1 MEVILFVF
9 LSIAAL
15 TQTSMGQGVYYVK
28 PTTDYPCSQQPCDT
42 LSGYMENSD
51 LFQNNSN
58 SNITMMF
65 LPGTHTVQV
74 QRSGWKISNI
84 HSLTLKGPTGT
95 QSNISAHIE
104 CTTPADFMFTN
115 ISTLEVNSL
124 SFSHCGVPTTTI
136 KNVQVIFAR
145 NLEILLIRHSRFSK
159 NVHGSAIFVSETKKV
174 IVSDSLF
181 DGNSASKSSG
191 GAIAAFEVVRF
202 EIKNSNF
209 TNNNC
214 RKHGGAIFLNNTQI
228 ICIANSTFVNN
239 SAYKVKRYCK
249 LNDLDCS
256 NGGAVS
262 IFGNGEDACP
272 YPVTT
277 AIFDGLVLFEN
288 NFAQRNGGGLYF
300 RDGTLIFLGVITF
313 HNNTAYLLGGA
324 LAVVR
329 GFNITIHTSNF
340 TNNQAIGGGAA
351 VIGDVA
357 FLSLSHCTF
366 IENSVTLNNNLDF
379 DTSGGGLLILGLT
392 DSYKYSSITNTTC
405 TRSDNDERA
414 EILVNNITM
423 LNNQFVNNYPVHGNG
438 LSSVTLCKEISVNT
452 TTVVFKGVTVFQNN
466 SAMGDGG
473 GLLAQ
478 NVVLEFQGRACFQNN
493 YATNSGGGMTLYHTE
508 ALFKNDILMER
519 NIADISGG
527 GISSRDSTV
536 LFQGATCTFFKNSAR
551 KYVGGG
557 LFILKNTSINFKGA
571 EITFNSNQAHQGGGA
586 IGGTGI
592 TLIMN
597 DATRVTFTNNR
608 ASVGGAIFIG
618 ESTCI
623 NKEEIL
629 NKAEVN
635 CAALIFDN
643 NTAKEIGGGL
653 YLVNTQLLLNSENLT
668 LVTNNKAQD
677 KGGWLY
683 SYDGKVTIIGEL
695 MAEHNSANVGG
706 VIYGERVTIALQTSS
721 AVITDNKVKG
731 VGGSIAISKQ
741 SELHLHNIS
750 FVRNHAQHGG
760 ALFLSSFSRIY
771 LYQNTHVLFRSN
783 HAFENGG
790 AIYVD
795 DYSYVDNSDRI
806 SSVLNV
812 TKECFFENETCDFSI
827 KHIFFY
833 NNIAKKGQDL
843 FGGLLDRCI
852 LDGNV
857 LINIE
862 SDVRRDTIHESGITA
877 WSLLSN
883 SSNPNFISSHP
894 VRVCSCIHNSL
905 NCTYEL
911 PTLSKYRGQMINF
924 SAVVVDQVE
933 TPLASVIRAQ
943 FPKHSKGELREGEYL
958 QTLPANCSQLTF
970 HVFSPDDNETLEV
983 YSDDGPHRDL
993 GISKLTV
1000 TVNLLPCP
1008 LGFQLSEQNTSCVC
1022 QKLLQQFT
1030 NSCDIN
1036 SQSIQREGNYW
1047 FRYENTSFVFNHHCP
1062 FDYCT
1067 QETENI
1073 TIAEI
1078 DKQCAYNR
1086 SGTLCGACKTNLSLS
1101 FGSSQCQPCQQTSF
1115 VWLTLLFALAGILLV
1130 VFLLL
1135 FRFTVAIGSIN
1146 GLIFYANI
1154 VAVNKALLFPSGRA
1168 NPLLTFIAWLNLDVG
1183 IETCYYN
1190 EMDMYGRTWLQFIF
1204 PLYVWA
1210 LVALIILVSHYS
1222 TYAARI
1228 FGRNPVSVLATL
1240 FLLSYTKLLR
1250 TIITIFSVGFIEYP
1264 EMKVTKAIW
1273 LYDGNINYLQG
1284 KHIPLFITAL
1294 LFLVVL
1300 FLPYTFL
1307 LLFGQCIRRLPRK
1320 RGLGWT
1326 RSMVFTSVMDAYHAP
1341 YKNKHRYWTGLML
1354 LVRCALFLT
1363 FSFNILG
1370 DPNVNLLA
1378 ITSTIILVMTSVT
1391 YLKVYKNKTLNILE
1405 LSFMI
1410 NIAFLAAI
1418 TQQVQLSQTN
1428 KEIVSSISVS
1438 IAFLTFIAILIYHSY
1453 IQLKDTVWR
1462 KIQHRVRPKRE
1473 TNEQGLVDS
1482 MCQRNEPTS
1491 TVVDIRENY
1500 LEPLLSS

>member
-1 MEVILFVF
+1 MPTPLHHCPH
-9 LSIAAL
+9 
-15 TQTSMGQGVYYVK
+15 TGQYTGQGVYYVK

-65 LPGTHTVQV
+65 LPGTHRVSSSIRITH
-74 QRSGWKISNI
+74 I
-84 HSLTLKGPTGT
+84 HNLTLQGPKGT
-95 QSNISAHIE
+95 QSNLSVTIE
-104 CTTPADFMFTN
+104 CITQAYFLFSDMH
-115 ISTLEVNSL
+115 TLEINSL
-124 SFSHCGVPTTTI
+124 RISKCGAQI
-136 KNVQVIFAR
+136 GKSAGVIFAQNLQILLLKNLCFLR
-145 NLEILLIRHSRFSK
+145 NLY
-159 NVHGSAIFVSETKKV
+159 GSAMHAIKTKK
-174 IVSDSLF
+174 IIISNSLF
-181 DGNSASKSSG
+181 DQNSASKSSG
-191 GAIAAFEVVRF
+191 GAITVIEAGKL
-202 EIKNSNF
+202 EIKRSNF
-209 TNNNC
+209 TNNNSSGD
-214 RKHGGAIFLNNTQI
+214 GGAINLI
-228 ICIANSTFVNN
+228 KVHLICVTNSKFVNN
-239 SAYKVKRYCK
+239 SACK
-249 LNDLDCS
+249 GNCRAPTAHGY
-256 NGGAVS
+256 GGGIL
-262 IFGNGEDACP
+262 IFGYT
-272 YPVTT
+272 YPVKVTT
-277 AIFDGLVLFEN
+277 VIFDGLILFEN
-288 NFAQRNGGGLYF
+288 NFAQVGGGGLYVKSNVI
-300 RDGTLIFLGVITF
+300 LQFLGKTDF
-313 HNNTAYLLGGA
+313 HNNIAHLAGGA
-324 LAVVR
+324 LVVIG
-329 GFNITIHTSNF
+329 GFNVTICTTSF
-340 TNNQAIGGGAA
+340 RKNQAIMTGGAA
-351 VIGDVA
+351 VILNVA
-357 FLSLSHCTF
+357 FLSLTNCSF
-366 IENSVTLNNNLDF
+366 VENYVTAIN
-379 DTSGGGLLILGLT
+379 SSIGGGLVITGMT
-392 DSYKYSSITNTTC
+392 DSHTYSATTYQGC
-405 TRSDNDERA
+405 VSYDRTVES
-414 EILVNNITM
+414 LVKNITM
-423 LNNQFVNNYPVHGNG
+423 HNYTFVNSSGINVSSRLNANLYYPCRNV
-438 LSSVTLCKEISVNT
+438 ST
-452 TTVVFKGVTVFQNN
+452 TKAVFKGLTLFKNCH
-466 SAMGDGG
+466 AMANGG
-473 GLLAQ
+473 GLFARD
-478 NVVLEFQGRACFQNN
+478 VVLEFQGRTCFQNN
-493 YATNSGGGMTLYHTE
+493 SAAKEGGGMTLYQTE
-508 ALFKNDILMER
+508 ALFQGDIYVQH
-519 NIADISGG
+519 NIANVSGG
-527 GISSRDSTV
+527 GISSEDSTISFRGKTTEFVNNFAGNHTGGGLDITRSSISFTGTEIIFNGNEVHDRGGGIGGIDSTV
-536 LFQGATCTFFKNSAR
+536 IMNAERVSFTNNTASYGGAIYIIVTEEFDGVNTGINKVELNCRKIMFVNNHAR
-551 KYVGGG
+551 VTGGG
-557 LFILKNTSINFKGA
+557 LCLDSIRLLVSGETIVK
-571 EITFNSNQAHQGGGA
+571 
-586 IGGTGI
+586 
-592 TLIMN
+592 
-597 DATRVTFTNNR
+597 NNR
-608 ASVGGAIFIG
+608 AFNEGGWLCAR
-618 ESTCI
+618 
-623 NKEEIL
+623 EETVTIMGL
-629 NKAEVN
+629 FNAEH
-635 CAALIFDN
+635 
-643 NTAKEIGGGL
+643 
-653 YLVNTQLLLNSENLT
+653 
-668 LVTNNKAQD
+668 NKAQQ
-677 KGGWLY
+677 
-683 SYDGKVTIIGEL
+683 
-695 MAEHNSANVGG
+695 GG
-706 VIYGERVTIALQTSS
+706 VIYGERVTISLQTSY
-721 AVITDNKVKG
+721 AVFNDNTAML
-731 VGGSIAISKQ
+731 GGSISISAQAQLNLVWNSLFIGNYAKQ
-741 SELHLHNIS
+741 
-750 FVRNHAQHGG
+750 GG
-760 ALFLSSFSRIY
+760 ALYLSSFSRIHIIIKKE
-771 LYQNTHVLFRSN
+771 NSRTVFSFN
-783 HAFENGG
+783 HAAEGG

-795 DYSYVDNSDRI
+795 DYSYVDNSGRN
-806 SSVLNV
+806 SSRN
-812 TKECFFENETCDFSI
+812 KRCFFESTTFVEKQQIDKNSSMKNFDFN
-827 KHIFFY
+827 
-833 NNIAKKGQDL
+833 NNIAEKGQDL
-843 FGGLLDRCI
+843 FGGLLDRCT
-852 LDGNV
+852 LDGTV
-857 LINIE
+857 LINKQ
-862 SDVRRDTIHESGITA
+862 SDVRRVSTHYSGRTVWA
-877 WSLLSN
+877 LLSN
-883 SSNPNFISSHP
+883 SFNTNFISSLP
-894 VRVCSCIHNSL
+894 VRVCFCIQNSP

-924 SAVVVDQVE
+924 SVVVVDQVE
-933 TPLASVIRAQ
+933 TPLPSVIRAQ
-943 FPKHSKGELREGEYL
+943 FPKHSKGELGEGSGEYL

-970 HVFSPDDNETLEV
+970 HVFSPDDNETIEV

-1008 LGFQLSEQNTSCVC
+1008 LGFQFSEQNTSCVC
-1022 QKLLQQFT
+1022 HKLLQQFT

-1135 FRFTVAIGSIN
+1135 FRFTVAIGTIN

-1462 KIQHRVRPKRE
+1462 KFQHRVRPRRE